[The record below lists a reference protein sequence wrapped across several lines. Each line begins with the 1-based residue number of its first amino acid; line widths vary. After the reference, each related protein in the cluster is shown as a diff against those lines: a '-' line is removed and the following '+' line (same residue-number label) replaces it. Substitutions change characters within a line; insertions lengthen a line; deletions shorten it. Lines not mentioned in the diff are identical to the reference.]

1 MVHIKK
7 IFKKKKK
14 IDTRKL
20 KAETKTSR
28 RHGTQELVELT

>member
-14 IDTRKL
+14 VLTDSAGGIWIM
-20 KAETKTSR
+20 AEIKMVVSK
-28 RHGTQELVELT
+28 